1 MEKLTEFFDYQ
12 EFGIMEKLTEFTDEI
27 DISIKENIKKLVVN
41 VMEKIRTE
49 YGMPIYIT
57 SGYRTPE
64 HNKKVGGVANSQ
76 HIYGEACDF
85 TGRDFRRLLRII
97 EEMDDKGLLNYDQL
111 IIYRKRQFIHV
122 SYRNESINRNQK
134 IIKL

>member
-1 MEKLTEFFDYQ
+1 MEKLTEFFDYC
-12 EFGIMEKLTEFTDEI
+12 EFGITDET

-41 VMEKIRTE
+41 VMEKIQAE
-49 YGMPIYIT
+49 YGMSIFIT

-85 TGRDFRRLLRII
+85 TGKDFKRLRRII
-97 EEMDDKGLLNYDQL
+97 EEMDDKGSLNYDQL
-111 IIYRKRQFIHV
+111 IIYRKRQFIHI

-134 IIKL
+134 LIKF

>member
-1 MEKLTEFFDYQ
+1 MEKLTEFFDYH
-12 EFGIMEKLTEFTDEI
+12 EFGISDET

-41 VMEKIRTE
+41 VMDKIRAE

-122 SYRNESINRNQK
+122 SYMNRSINRNQK
-134 IIKL
+134 IIKF

>member
-1 MEKLTEFFDYQ
+1 MEKLTKFFDYQ
-12 EFGIMEKLTEFTDEI
+12 EFGITDET
-27 DISIKENIKKLVVN
+27 DISIRENIKKLVVN
-41 VMEKIRTE
+41 VMDKIRTE

-85 TGRDFRRLLRII
+85 TGRDFKRLLRII
-97 EEMDDKGLLNYDQL
+97 DEMDNEGLLNYDQL

-122 SYRNESINRNQK
+122 SYRNESINRNQL
-134 IIKL
+134 IIKF

>member
-12 EFGIMEKLTEFTDEI
+12 EFGISDET
-27 DISIKENIKKLVVN
+27 DISIRENIKKLVVN
-41 VMEKIRTE
+41 VMDIIRAE

-64 HNKKVGGVANSQ
+64 HNKRVGGVANSQ
-76 HIYGEACDF
+76 HLYGEACDF
-85 TGRDFRRLLRII
+85 TGRDFKRLLRII
-97 EEMDDKGLLNYDQL
+97 NELDDKGLLNYDQL

>member
-1 MEKLTEFFDYQ
+1 MEKLTEFFDYH
-12 EFGIMEKLTEFTDEI
+12 EFGISDET
-27 DISIKENIKKLVVN
+27 DISISENIKKLVVN
-41 VMEKIRTE
+41 VMEKIRAE

-122 SYRNESINRNQK
+122 SYINKSINRNQK
-134 IIKL
+134 IFKF

>member
-1 MEKLTEFFDYQ
+1 MEKLTEFFDYC
-12 EFGIMEKLTEFTDEI
+12 EFGITDET

-41 VMEKIRTE
+41 VMEKIRAE

-97 EEMDDKGLLNYDQL
+97 EEIDDKGLLNYDQL

-122 SYRNESINRNQK
+122 SYMNRSINRNQK
-134 IIKL
+134 IYKF

>member
-12 EFGIMEKLTEFTDEI
+12 EFGITDETE
-27 DISIKENIKKLVVN
+27 ISIRENIKKLVIN
-41 VMEKIRTE
+41 VMEKIRAE

-85 TGRDFRRLLRII
+85 TGRDFKRLLRII
-97 EEMDDKGLLNYDQL
+97 DEMDDKGLLNYDQL

-122 SYRNESINRNQK
+122 SYRNESINRNQF
-134 IIKL
+134 IIKF

>member
-12 EFGIMEKLTEFTDEI
+12 EFGITNET
-27 DISIKENIKKLVVN
+27 DISIRENIKKLVVN
-41 VMEKIRTE
+41 VMDKIQSE

-122 SYRNESINRNQK
+122 SYMNRSINRNQK
-134 IIKL
+134 IIKF

>member
-1 MEKLTEFFDYQ
+1 MEKLTEFFDYC
-12 EFGIMEKLTEFTDEI
+12 EFGITDET

-41 VMEKIRTE
+41 VMEKIQAE
-49 YGMPIYIT
+49 YGMSIFIT

-85 TGRDFRRLLRII
+85 TGRDFKRLLRII
-97 EEMDDKGLLNYDQL
+97 NEMDNKGLLNYDQL
-111 IIYRKRQFIHV
+111 IIYRKRQFIHI
-122 SYRNESINRNQK
+122 SYRNESINRNQR
-134 IIKL
+134 IIKF

>member
-1 MEKLTEFFDYQ
+1 MEKLTQFFDYY
-12 EFGIMEKLTEFTDEI
+12 EFGITDET
-27 DISIKENIKKLVVN
+27 DISIKENIKRLVVN
-41 VMEKIRTE
+41 VMDIIRAE

-57 SGYRTPE
+57 SCYRTPE
-64 HNKKVGGVANSQ
+64 HNKAVGGVANSQ

-85 TGRDFRRLLRII
+85 TGRDFKRLLRII
-97 EEMDDKGLLNYDQL
+97 NEMDDKGLLNYDQL
-111 IIYRKRQFIHV
+111 IIYRKRQFIHI

>member
-12 EFGIMEKLTEFTDEI
+12 EFGITDET
-27 DISIKENIKKLVVN
+27 DISIRENIKKLVVN
-41 VMEKIRTE
+41 VMDKIRTE

-85 TGRDFRRLLRII
+85 TGRDFKKLLRII
-97 EEMDDKGLLNYDQL
+97 DEMDNEGLLNYDQL
-111 IIYRKRQFIHV
+111 IIYRKRKFIHV
-122 SYRNESINRNQK
+122 SYRNESINRNQI
-134 IIKL
+134 IIKF

>member
-12 EFGIMEKLTEFTDEI
+12 EFEITDET
-27 DISIKENIKKLVVN
+27 DISIRENIKKLVVN
-41 VMEKIRTE
+41 VMEKIRAE

-64 HNKKVGGVANSQ
+64 HNKKVGGVTNSQ

-85 TGRDFRRLLRII
+85 TGRDFKRLLRII
-97 EEMDDKGLLNYDQL
+97 DELDDKGLLNYDQL

>member
-1 MEKLTEFFDYQ
+1 MEKLTEFFDYH
-12 EFGIMEKLTEFTDEI
+12 EFGISDET

-41 VMEKIRTE
+41 VIDKIQSE

-85 TGRDFRRLLRII
+85 TGRDFKRLLRII
-97 EEMDDKGLLNYDQL
+97 NEMDNKGLLNYDQL

-122 SYRNESINRNQK
+122 SYRNESINRNQL
-134 IIKL
+134 IIKF

>member
-1 MEKLTEFFDYQ
+1 MEKLTEFFDYC
-12 EFGIMEKLTEFTDEI
+12 EFGITDET
-27 DISIKENIKKLVVN
+27 DISIRENIKKLVIN
-41 VMEKIRTE
+41 VMDIIRRE

-64 HNKKVGGVANSQ
+64 HNKAVGGVANSQ

-85 TGRDFRRLLRII
+85 TGRDFKRLLRII
-97 EEMDDKGLLNYDQL
+97 DESDGKGLLNYDQM
-111 IIYRKRQFIHV
+111 IIYRKRQFIHI

>member
-1 MEKLTEFFDYQ
+1 MEKLTEFFDYC
-12 EFGIMEKLTEFTDEI
+12 EFGITDET
-27 DISIKENIKKLVVN
+27 DTSIKENIKKLVVN
-41 VMEKIRTE
+41 VMEKIQAE
-49 YGMPIYIT
+49 YGMSIFIT

-85 TGRDFRRLLRII
+85 TGRDFKRLLRII
-97 EEMDDKGLLNYDQL
+97 EEMDDKGSLNYDQL
-111 IIYRKRQFIHV
+111 IIYRKRQFIHI

-134 IIKL
+134 LIKF

>member
-1 MEKLTEFFDYQ
+1 MEKLTEFFDYC
-12 EFGIMEKLTEFTDEI
+12 EFGITDET

-41 VMEKIRTE
+41 VMEKIQAE
-49 YGMPIYIT
+49 YGMSIFIT

-85 TGRDFRRLLRII
+85 TGRDFKRLLRII
-97 EEMDDKGLLNYDQL
+97 EEMDDKGSLNYDQL
-111 IIYRKRQFIHV
+111 IIYRKRQFIHI

-134 IIKL
+134 LIKF

>member
-12 EFGIMEKLTEFTDEI
+12 EFGITDET
-27 DISIKENIKKLVVN
+27 DISIRENIKKLVVN
-41 VMEKIRTE
+41 VMDKIRTE

-85 TGRDFRRLLRII
+85 TGRDFKRLLRII
-97 EEMDDKGLLNYDQL
+97 DEIDNEGLLNYDQL
-111 IIYRKRQFIHV
+111 IIYRKRKFIHV
-122 SYRNESINRNQK
+122 SYRNESINRNQI
-134 IIKL
+134 IIKF

>member
-1 MEKLTEFFDYQ
+1 MEKLTEFFDYC
-12 EFGIMEKLTEFTDEI
+12 EFGITDET

-41 VMEKIRTE
+41 VMEKIQAE
-49 YGMPIYIT
+49 YGMSIFIT

-85 TGRDFRRLLRII
+85 TGKDFKRLLRII
-97 EEMDDKGLLNYDQL
+97 NEMDNKGLLNYDQL
-111 IIYRKRQFIHV
+111 IIYRKRQFIHI

-134 IIKL
+134 LIKF

>member
-12 EFGIMEKLTEFTDEI
+12 EFGITDET
-27 DISIKENIKKLVVN
+27 DISIRENIKKLVVN
-41 VMEKIRTE
+41 VMDKIRTE

-85 TGRDFRRLLRII
+85 TGRDFKRLLRII
-97 EEMDDKGLLNYDQL
+97 DEIDNEGLLNYDQL
-111 IIYRKRQFIHV
+111 IIYRKRKFIHI
-122 SYRNESINRNQK
+122 SYRNESINRNQI
-134 IIKL
+134 IIKF